1 LTIDYDKYYPWK
13 YNSITREDLLQ
24 ARYSATNVIS
34 GIIAA
39 PDSRSAL
46 DIFKHFIKDFHID
59 TFTTGEI
66 DTSNRKRTVYHSM
79 EWPDRW
85 RQYYFQSGM
94 LEHDPLI
101 EALPKNH
108 APFTWDELRARNGLT
123 IAGTE
128 ALTKVAAE
136 GWVDGLVVPM
146 HRTATHFG
154 LVSLVTMNHRLSQG
168 EKTQLTA
175 ASVVLH
181 DRLRRLLPV
190 EGFRIP
196 PAGLTPREI
205 ECIRLIAA
213 GMSDIT
219 AGEALG
225 IRGSTVHEHAERA
238 KFKLDAK
245 NRAELVALAV
255 GFGIILA

>member
-1 LTIDYDKYYPWK
+1 MH
-13 YNSITREDLLQ
+13 
-24 ARYSATNVIS
+24 ARYSASEVIA
-34 GIIAA
+34 GIISAG
-39 PDSRSAL
+39 DSRSAI
-46 DIFKHFIKDFHID
+46 DIFKHFIEDFHID
-59 TFTTGEI
+59 TFTTSEI
-66 DTSNRKRTVYHSM
+66 DTANRKRTVFHAM

-101 EALPKNH
+101 EALAANH
-108 APFTWDELRARNGLT
+108 APFTWEELRARNGLT

-128 ALTKVAAE
+128 ALNKVAAE
-136 GWVDGLVVPM
+136 GWVDGLVVPL
-146 HRTATHFG
+146 HRHATHFG
-154 LVSLVTMNHRLSQG
+154 LVSLVTLNHKLSQI

-213 GMSDIT
+213 GMSDIR
-219 AGEALG
+219 AGKALG
-225 IRGSTVHEHAERA
+225 IRASAVHEHAERA

-245 NRAELVALAV
+245 NRAELVALAI